1 MKKVLTYGSFDL
13 FHVGHLNF
21 LQKAKS
27 YGDCLIVGV
36 ATDEFNLEKGKISL
50 FNYEERSKIVEN
62 IKCVDEVF
70 PANSWQEKVQDIEK
84 YKPDLIIASE
94 EWREKYEPLREFCRI
109 EFLPRTP
116 GISSSKVQHLL
127 NSIDELCL
135 ILQSLTKIERQSI
148 LRLIE
153 QKLNDRG

>member
-27 YGDCLIVGV
+27 YGDYLIVGV
-36 ATDEFNLEKGKISL
+36 ATDEFNLEKGKVSL
-50 FNYEERSKIVEN
+50 FSYEERSKIVEN
-62 IKCVDEVF
+62 IKCVGEVF
-70 PANSWQEKVQDIEK
+70 PANSWHEKVQDIER
-84 YKPDLIIASE
+84 YKPDVIVASE
-94 EWREKYEPLREFCRI
+94 EWREKYEPLKKFCRI
-109 EFLPRTP
+109 EFLPRTS

-127 NSIDELCL
+127 NSIDELCS
-135 ILQSLTKIERQSI
+135 ILQPLPLAERQTM
-148 LRLIE
+148 LKLIE